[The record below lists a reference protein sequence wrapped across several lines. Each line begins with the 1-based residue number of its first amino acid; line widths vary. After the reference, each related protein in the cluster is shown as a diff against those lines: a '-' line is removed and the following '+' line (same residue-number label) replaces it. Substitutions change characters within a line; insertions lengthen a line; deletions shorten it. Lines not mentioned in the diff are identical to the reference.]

1 MYYSLLFRHEF
12 AWCVWRLST
21 AHSRDDFKRKQCLFG
36 GCETTETLGGGAQC
50 ECGSKT
56 KKAMKRIG
64 AEEGERWGRRNEEG
78 DAWICY
84 ETVGKIKQPLNIQSN
99 YFWLVTYIYYCH
111 GSKHL
116 KKKIDR
122 KMSERF
128 MKHDNFLGFF
138 TNLRRITNLQQTA
151 AAIGLFSLQV
161 SQVSHGGIL
170 GAREIKG
177 KVFSVGWLHCGDK

>member
-1 MYYSLLFRHEF
+1 MSLLDVFEGSPQLIVGTTSRENSVCLE
-12 AWCVWRLST
+12 AVKPQRLW
-21 AHSRDDFKRKQCLFG
+21 
-36 GCETTETLGGGAQC
+36 GGAQC

-161 SQVSHGGIL
+161 SQVSHGRIL

-177 KVFSVGWLHCGDK
+177 KVFSVGWLHCGDR